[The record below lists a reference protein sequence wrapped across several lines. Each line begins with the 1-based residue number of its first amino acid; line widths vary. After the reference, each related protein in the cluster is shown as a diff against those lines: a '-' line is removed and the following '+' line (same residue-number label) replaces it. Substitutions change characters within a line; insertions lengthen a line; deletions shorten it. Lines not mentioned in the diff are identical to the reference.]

1 MYARSNKRKN
11 DSFYYT
17 SLQFLYWMMFCSVYG
32 FATLFL
38 IYFKIDPA
46 KIGGILALVNIV
58 STVLQ
63 PFISQ
68 VIIKK
73 ERSTDHRA
81 EDDDSRIRSDSL
93 SWGIDSEFAD
103 HYLYLGW
110 DFSSFYAIISQCAGI

>member
-11 DSFYYT
+11 DSFLLYKFAI
-17 SLQFLYWMMFCSVYG
+17 SLLDDVLFCLWVCDIV
-32 FATLFL
+32 L

-73 ERSTDHRA
+73 ERSH
-81 EDDDSRIRSDSL
+81 
-93 SWGIDSEFAD
+93 
-103 HYLYLGW
+103 
-110 DFSSFYAIISQCAGI
+110 

>member
-1 MYARSNKRKN
+1 MGS
-11 DSFYYT
+11 
-17 SLQFLYWMMFCSVYG
+17 
-32 FATLFL
+32 ATLFL

-73 ERSTDHRA
+73 RKIPLITVLKTMTAGLGVILLAGVLFRICRSLL
-81 EDDDSRIRSDSL
+81 I
-93 SWGIDSEFAD
+93 SWVG
-103 HYLYLGW
+103 
-110 DFSSFYAIISQCAGI
+110 FSSFHAIISQCAGI

>member
-1 MYARSNKRKN
+1 MRDQTSGKMIR
-11 DSFYYT
+11 FYYT

-46 KIGGILALVNIV
+46 KIGGDLSIGQYCFNGA
-58 STVLQ
+58 SAFYQ
-63 PFISQ
+63 SSDHQ
-68 VIIKK
+68 EKK
-73 ERSTDHRA
+73 DPTDHRA

>member
-46 KIGGILALVNIV
+46 KIGGILGGQYCFNGASAFYQSSDHQEKDPLI
-58 STVLQ
+58 TVLKTM
-63 PFISQ
+63 IAGLG
-68 VIIKK
+68 VI
-73 ERSTDHRA
+73 
-81 EDDDSRIRSDSL
+81 L
-93 SWGIDSEFAD
+93 
-103 HYLYLGW
+103 L
-110 DFSSFYAIISQCAGI
+110 AGY